1 MLRSQAARIV
11 CRFLTGLVLIAAT
24 TGPANAQGRG
34 HPEGWGGG
42 PLLGVPLRALSL
54 TPDQQAQAMTLLS
67 TARTTARP
75 IVQQLHQALAEGHA
89 DVRKGDVGVGR
100 GTAGPGIDHHPVE
113 SSPAARLTKPSITA
127 WALCRAK
134 AFGR

>member
-1 MLRSQAARIV
+1 MRRRSMLRSQAARIV

-54 TPDQQAQAMTLLS
+54 TPDPQAQAMTLLS
-67 TARTTARP
+67 TARTTARR
-75 IVQQLHQALAEGHA
+75 IVQELHQAPNALAEELLGSPSA
-89 DVRKGDVGVGR
+89 AAPGPL
-100 GTAGPGIDHHPVE
+100 TAINRLP
-113 SSPAARLTKPSITA
+113 SPL
-127 WALCRAK
+127 L
-134 AFGR
+134 